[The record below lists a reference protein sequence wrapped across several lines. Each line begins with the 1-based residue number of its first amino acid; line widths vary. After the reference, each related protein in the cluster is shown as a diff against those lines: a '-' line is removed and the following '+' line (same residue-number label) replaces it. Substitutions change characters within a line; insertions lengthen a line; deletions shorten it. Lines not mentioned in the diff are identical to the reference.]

1 MAPAT
6 SAHSHPGG
14 HAVTSVTPVNIFALL
29 FEILI
34 FILVVLSIVAAVR
47 RYFGARIGHQAP
59 AQAPLVVDLEVQAD
73 QGDISAKHS
82 SHPLWLSSLRG
93 QILSSSRDD
102 YLSDTTALL
111 EKDISKSGLP
121 LPVSSARS
129 SSSGVSSLQKL
140 FGRFR
145 SLPLTGV
152 KVSLISILL
161 RERRSSHTTVC
172 RPTRLDGLSGSGP
185 LAPADPPGPA
195 YSGMGPHH
203 SRRRWFTSPLP
214 LRNSKAEACKH

>member
-14 HAVTSVTPVNIFALL
+14 NAITSVTPVNIFALL

-47 RYFGARIGHQAP
+47 RYFGARIGTQAP
-59 AQAPLVVDLEVQAD
+59 AQATIVVDLEVQAD
-73 QGDISAKHS
+73 QGDISAKS
-82 SHPLWLSSLRG
+82 SSGSRWLCSLRG
-93 QILSSSRDD
+93 QLLSGSRDD

-111 EKDISKSGLP
+111 EKDISKHGLP
-121 LPVSSARS
+121 LPVSNAR
-129 SSSGVSSLQKL
+129 SSSGVSFLQKL

-145 SLPLTGV
+145 SLPPTGV

-161 RERRSSHTTVC
+161 RERHSSHTTVC
-172 RPTRLDGLSGSGP
+172 RPTRLDGLSG
-185 LAPADPPGPA
+185 
-195 YSGMGPHH
+195 
-203 SRRRWFTSPLP
+203 
-214 LRNSKAEACKH
+214 

>member
-14 HAVTSVTPVNIFALL
+14 NTVTSVTPVNIFALL

-47 RYFGARIGHQAP
+47 RYFGARIGTQAP

-73 QGDISAKHS
+73 QGDISAKNS
-82 SHPLWLSSLRG
+82 SGSRWLSSLRG
-93 QILSSSRDD
+93 HLLSGSRDD

-129 SSSGVSSLQKL
+129 SSTGVSFLQKL

-145 SLPLTGV
+145 SLPPTSV

-172 RPTRLDGLSGSGP
+172 RPTRLDGR
-185 LAPADPPGPA
+185 PG
-195 YSGMGPHH
+195 
-203 SRRRWFTSPLP
+203 
-214 LRNSKAEACKH
+214 